1 MKKLHTTILMLL
13 VSFGFAN
20 AQYLQDVQGRPI
32 MEISYTDIKGTPF
45 LFDDWVSGIVILGN
59 GETFNNVPLKYN
71 VFDEKLYFKN
81 PKNNELLEFV
91 QPVKSFKFNELKGA
105 GVFSKGFPAIDR
117 FNSETFYDVLFDGK
131 VKLLNKKYKTVLEV
145 RPYNSATVEK
155 SFVDRNDYYIVKG
168 NKIERIKN
176 SRKDF
181 LDIFSDKSAQID
193 AFIKKEK
200 INFKNNDDL
209 VKVFNY
215 FESL

>member
-81 PKNNELLEFV
+81 PKNNELLEFL

-131 VKLLNKKYKTVLEV
+131 VKLLNKKYKTILEV

>member
-1 MKKLHTTILMLL
+1 MKKLHTTILILL

-45 LFDDWVSGIVILGN
+45 LFDDWVSGMVTLGN
-59 GETFNNVPLKYN
+59 GETFKNVPLKYN

-81 PKNNELLEFV
+81 PKNDELLEFV
-91 QPVKSFKFNELKGA
+91 QPVKSFKFNESIGA
-105 GVFSKGFPAIDR
+105 GVFSKGFPVIDK
-117 FNSETFYDVLFDGK
+117 FNSETFYNVLFDGK

-145 RPYNSATVEK
+145 RPYNSATTEK
-155 SFVDRNDYYIVKG
+155 SFVDRNEYFMVKG
-168 NKIERIKN
+168 TEIKRIKN
-176 SRKDF
+176 SKKDF
-181 LDIFSDKSAQID
+181 LDIFSDKSTQID

-209 VKVFNY
+209 IKVFNY
-215 FESL
+215 YDSL

>member
-81 PKNNELLEFV
+81 PKNNEILEFV